1 MKEGN
6 IMKKLIVALT
16 VMGIMVG
23 SLAAICVADENNKY
37 YKEVG
42 PNVSN
47 RHNGSYYYDVGWSNV
62 TPKPGYKCRVSVY
75 LKKNGTW
82 QAGKTTN
89 VPKNSSITCYS
100 QKLEGSGS
108 TAAAS
113 FFAVYNA

>member
-1 MKEGN
+1 MK
-6 IMKKLIVALT
+6 KKLITVIAVALALT
-16 VMGIMVG
+16 ASVATTSFAASPTPTPRPTDFFQGIG
-23 SLAAICVADENNKY
+23 CDNKY
-37 YKEVG
+37 
-42 PNVSN
+42 
-47 RHNGSYYYDVGWSNV
+47 NGSYYYDVGWSNV